1 MKSITIQGEFS
12 RSHFNNRSKSVI
24 PRPADPVDM
33 NRTGTIS
40 AIWLPAH
47 NQEFL
52 IRLQIT
58 VDNTNSLIFVC
69 NIEELKLIHSSE
81 SERSLASY

>member
-1 MKSITIQGEFS
+1 MKSITSQGEFS

-40 AIWLPAH
+40 ANWVSAH

-52 IRLQIT
+52 IRLQI
-58 VDNTNSLIFVC
+58 DDTNSLIFVR

>member
-1 MKSITIQGEFS
+1 MKSITSQGEFS

-40 AIWLPAH
+40 AIWVSAH

-58 VDNTNSLIFVC
+58 VDNTNSLIFVR

-81 SERSLASY
+81 SERSFASY

>member
-1 MKSITIQGEFS
+1 MKSITSQGEFS

-40 AIWLPAH
+40 AIWVSAAQ

-58 VDNTNSLIFVC
+58 VHVTYSLIFIR
-69 NIEELKLIHSSE
+69 NIEEWGFGVLGFWGFGF
-81 SERSLASY
+81 RV